1 MRRDVQEIFRATPH
15 HKQVMM
21 FSATLA
27 KEIRVTCKKFMAN
40 PLEIFVD
47 DETKLTLHGLQQHY
61 VKLEEVGKNRKLNEL
76 LDTLEFNQVVIF
88 VKSVARA
95 IELDK
100 LLVSCNFPSISIHSG
115 LQQEERYAYIILTPT
130 IKLTCR
136 QHQPLHCLQGIRK
149 AHPRCNRHLRSRYR
163 C

>member
-1 MRRDVQEIFRATPH
+1 M
-15 HKQVMM
+15 
-21 FSATLA
+21 TL
-27 KEIRVTCKKFMAN
+27 TLYSQ

-61 VKLEEVGKNRKLNEL
+61 VKLDEVGKNRKLNEL
-76 LDTLEFNQVVIF
+76 LDTLEFNQVHIVWSSYDAQMLTSAVQVVIF

-115 LQQEERYAYIILTPT
+115 LTQEER
-130 IKLTCR
+130 
-136 QHQPLHCLQGIRK
+136 
-149 AHPRCNRHLRSRYR
+149 
-163 C
+163 